1 MKPTTLL
8 AAALTCAALTFPAI
22 ASARLLKNH
31 EDKVQCEKQA
41 KEQSLKGK
49 DRTAFIKSCVSKAEA
64 AAPAA
69 APATKATKRETRKEQ
84 AGQAATSSGSGMQ
97 AAAGGG
103 AGKVWV
109 NTASKVYHCQ
119 GDRYYGKT
127 KHGEYMSESA
137 AKAAGDHP
145 ARGKTCS

>member
-1 MKPTTLL
+1 MKTASLL
-8 AAALTCAALTFPAI
+8 ATAMTCAALAFPAV
-22 ASARLLKNH
+22 ASANMLKNH
-31 EDKVQCEKQA
+31 EAKVQCEKQA

-49 DRTAFIKSCVSKAEA
+49 DRSEFIKSCVSKAEA

-69 APATKATKRETRKEQ
+69 AQEGKKETKREEAKH
-84 AGQAATSSGSGMQ
+84 AVGSSGSGMA

-109 NTASKVYHCQ
+109 NASTKVYHCP
-119 GDRYYGKT
+119 GDKYYGKT

-145 ARGKTCS
+145 AHGKTCN

>member
-1 MKPTTLL
+1 MKTTFLL
-8 AAALTCAALTFPAI
+8 AAALSCAVLAFPAV
-22 ASARLLKNH
+22 ASANLLKNH
-31 EDKVQCEKQA
+31 DAKVQCEKQA

-49 DRTAFIKSCVSKAEA
+49 DRTEFIKSCVSKTQES
-64 AAPAA
+64 A
-69 APATKATKRETRKEQ
+69 APATEQ
-84 AGQAATSSGSGMQ
+84 AHHETKKEEEHHSMQTSGAGMA

-109 NTASKVYHCQ
+109 NASTKVYHCP
-119 GDRYYGKT
+119 GDKYYGKT

-145 ARGKTCS
+145 AHGKTCN

>member
-1 MKPTTLL
+1 MKHTALFAATLVS
-8 AAALTCAALTFPAI
+8 AALAFPSL
-22 ASARLLKNH
+22 ASASLLKGH
-31 EDKVQCEKQA
+31 EEKVQCEKQA

-49 DRTAFIKSCVSKAEA
+49 DRTAFIKSCVSKAETL
-64 AAPAA
+64 AAPTAKEGGKESKKEDVKQ
-69 APATKATKRETRKEQ
+69 ATHTSG
-84 AGQAATSSGSGMQ
+84 AGMA

-109 NTASKVYHCQ
+109 NASTKVYHCP
-119 GDRYYGKT
+119 GDKYYGKT

-145 ARGKTCS
+145 AHGKTCG

>member
-1 MKPTTLL
+1 MKTTSLL
-8 AAALTCAALTFPAI
+8 AAALTCTALAFPAI
-22 ASARLLKNH
+22 ASASLLKNH
-31 EDKVQCEKQA
+31 EAKVQCEKQA

-49 DRTAFIKSCVSKAEA
+49 DRKDFIKSCESKADA

-69 APATKATKRETRKEQ
+69 APAAKESKKEE
-84 AGQAATSSGSGMQ
+84 AKHAAATGSSMA

-109 NTASKVYHCQ
+109 NASTKVYHCP
-119 GDRYYGKT
+119 GDKYYGKT
-127 KHGEYMSESA
+127 KHGAYMAESA

-145 ARGKTCS
+145 AHGKTCN

>member
-1 MKPTTLL
+1 MKTTSLL
-8 AAALTCAALTFPAI
+8 ATALTCAALAFPAV
-22 ASARLLKNH
+22 ASANILKNH
-31 EDKVQCEKQA
+31 EAKVQCEKQA

-49 DRTAFIKSCVSKAEA
+49 DRSAFIKSCVSKAEE

-69 APATKATKRETRKEQ
+69 AQETKKETKREEAKHA
-84 AGQAATSSGSGMQ
+84 AGSSGSGM
-97 AAAGGG
+97 ATAAGGG

-109 NTASKVYHCQ
+109 NASTKVYHCP
-119 GDRYYGKT
+119 GDKYYGKT

-145 ARGKTCS
+145 AHGKTCN

>member
-1 MKPTTLL
+1 MKATSLL
-8 AAALTCAALTFPAI
+8 AAALTCAALAFPAV
-22 ASARLLKNH
+22 ASASLLKSH
-31 EDKVQCEKQA
+31 EVRVQCDKQA
-41 KEQSLKGK
+41 KEQKLKGK
-49 DRTAFIKSCVSKAEA
+49 DRTAFIKSCVSKAESASPA

-69 APATKATKRETRKEQ
+69 KETRSKSKKEPS
-84 AGQAATSSGSGMQ
+84 GQAAATSGSGTGV
-97 AAAGGG
+97 AAGGG

-137 AKAAGDHP
+137 ARAAGDRP
-145 ARGKTCS
+145 AHGKTCS

>member
-1 MKPTTLL
+1 MKTTSLL
-8 AAALTCAALTFPAI
+8 ATALTCAALAFPAV
-22 ASARLLKNH
+22 ASANMLKNH
-31 EDKVQCEKQA
+31 EAKVQCEKQA

-49 DRTAFIKSCVSKAEA
+49 DRSEFIKSCVSKAEA

-69 APATKATKRETRKEQ
+69 AQEGKKETKREEAKH
-84 AGQAATSSGSGMQ
+84 AASSSGSGMA

-109 NTASKVYHCQ
+109 NASTKVYHCP
-119 GDRYYGKT
+119 GDKYYGKT

-145 ARGKTCS
+145 AHGKTCN

>member
-1 MKPTTLL
+1 MKTASLL
-8 AAALTCAALTFPAI
+8 ATALTCAALAFPAV
-22 ASARLLKNH
+22 ASANILKNH
-31 EDKVQCEKQA
+31 EAKVQCEKQA

-49 DRTAFIKSCVSKAEA
+49 DRSAFIKSCVSKAEE

-69 APATKATKRETRKEQ
+69 AQETKKETKREEAKHA
-84 AGQAATSSGSGMQ
+84 AGSSGSGMA

-109 NTASKVYHCQ
+109 NASTKVYHCP
-119 GDRYYGKT
+119 GDKYYGKT

-145 ARGKTCS
+145 AHGKTCN

>member
-1 MKPTTLL
+1 MKHTTLL
-8 AAALTCAALTFPAI
+8 AVALTSAALAFPSV
-22 ASARLLKNH
+22 ASAGLLKNH
-31 EDKVQCEKQA
+31 EQKVQCEKQA

-49 DRTAFIKSCVSKAEA
+49 DRTEFIKK
-64 AAPAA
+64 
-69 APATKATKRETRKEQ
+69 KEEEHHSMQ
-84 AGQAATSSGSGMQ
+84 TSGAGMA

-109 NTASKVYHCQ
+109 NASTKVYHCP
-119 GDRYYGKT
+119 GDKYYGKT

-145 ARGKTCS
+145 AHGKTCN